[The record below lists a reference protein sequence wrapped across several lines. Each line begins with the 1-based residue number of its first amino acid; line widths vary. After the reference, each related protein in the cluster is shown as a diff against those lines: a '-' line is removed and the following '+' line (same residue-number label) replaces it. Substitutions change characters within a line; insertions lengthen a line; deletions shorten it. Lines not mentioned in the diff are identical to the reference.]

1 MLDQRARPTD
11 IVCADSA
18 SPAWAN
24 LRVAVLVPCFN
35 EALTIER
42 VVHGFAAALPGSSIY
57 VYDNAST
64 DATAASALRAGAI
77 VRSEPWP
84 GKGNVVRR
92 MFADV
97 EADVYLIVDGDGTYD
112 DSSAPLLVQRLVDEH
127 LDMVVGVR
135 GDIFTEAHRRGHA
148 VGNRIFNMAFAQ
160 LFGRGFTDIFSG
172 YRALSRR
179 FVKSFPA
186 LSRGFEIETES
197 YAEVG
202 RLFED
207 LSRKIERAGGGFIRV
222 QHRRGRPGMWHEVL
236 ETSYGRGRWHTQYRE
251 PQYEPHGRFEYRPHG
266 YERHNQTGGKRTA
279 KRSSNR
285 AGTPKRSAR
294 TGRFVKAR

>member
-11 IVCADSA
+11 IVCADAA

-135 GDIFTEAHRRGHA
+135 GDIYTEAHRRGHA

-186 LSRGFEIETES
+186 LSRGFEIETEMAVHAMQLRLPWVEVETRYGARVEGSSSKLAIPIFETYLVTGLVPRLPTAVGITGLVVLAAIALTCGLILDSVARSRLEMKRVS
-197 YAEVG
+197 YVAAASPCG
-202 RLFED
+202 R
-207 LSRKIERAGGGFIRV
+207 
-222 QHRRGRPGMWHEVL
+222 Q
-236 ETSYGRGRWHTQYRE
+236 
-251 PQYEPHGRFEYRPHG
+251 
-266 YERHNQTGGKRTA
+266 
-279 KRSSNR
+279 
-285 AGTPKRSAR
+285 RSA
-294 TGRFVKAR
+294 TLP